1 MNSRQLA
8 SANKKLFRSGVRRG
22 AGLVATVLA
31 TLLFLLSAAHAAAPT
46 VKDRAGLFSAGAEA
60 DANQAIE
67 RIYLNTAPHKQVFVE
82 TLPSL
87 PEGKQA
93 DQLAAER
100 FREQS
105 VDGVLLL
112 IVKDPHKL
120 ALTVGRSTSDRFH
133 DAESVRGAMLERFR
147 HDDYDGGL
155 KAGLRAVESG
165 LTRAFP
171 VGGGAPAAAH
181 TRQAE
186 PERSSGHSWLWLLL
200 LGGGGLLAF
209 LIWRSR
215 RRGAGAGS
223 QFGPP
228 VGEYGPGPGAGPVG
242 YAAPGGGGGGWARPL
257 IGGAA
262 GALAGNW
269 LYDRFIRGDHDGE
282 AHAATG
288 GRHDS
293 GLESDHG
300 EVGSTLGGGGGG
312 ADWDSG
318 GGDVGG
324 DAADW

>member
-1 MNSRQLA
+1 MNSRQLV
-8 SANKKLFRSGVRRG
+8 SARQYLFRSSSVRRV
-22 AGLVATVLA
+22 AGLLATVLA
-31 TLLFLLSAAHAAAPT
+31 TLLFLLSAARAAAPT

-60 DANQAIE
+60 DANQAIA
-67 RIYLNTAPHKQVFVE
+67 RVYLNTAPHKQVFIE

-87 PEGKQA
+87 PDGKQA

-120 ALTVGRSTSDRFH
+120 ALTVGRSTSERFR
-133 DAESVRGAMLERFR
+133 DAEAVRGAMLERFR

-155 KAGLRAVESG
+155 KAGLRVVEAS

-171 VGGGAPAAAH
+171 VGGGSPAAAW

-186 PERSSGHSWLWLLL
+186 PERASGNSWLWLLL

-215 RRGAGAGS
+215 RRDAGAGS

-242 YAAPGGGGGGWARPL
+242 YAAAGGGGSGWARPL

-269 LYDRFIRGDHDGE
+269 LYDRFIRGDHGGE

-288 GRHDS
+288 SHHDS
-293 GLESDHG
+293 VPESDLG
-300 EVGSTLGGGGGG
+300 EVGTTVGGGDSG
-312 ADWDSG
+312 ADWDG
-318 GGDVGG
+318 GGDIGG

>member
-1 MNSRQLA
+1 M
-8 SANKKLFRSGVRRG
+8 
-22 AGLVATVLA
+22 LA

-67 RIYLNTAPHKQVFVE
+67 RVYLNTAPHKQVVVE
-82 TLPSL
+82 TVPSL

-120 ALTVGRSTSDRFH
+120 ALTVGRSTSERFH
-133 DAESVRGAMLERFR
+133 DAEAVRGAMLERFR

-155 KAGLRAVESG
+155 KAGLRVVESN
-165 LTRAFP
+165 LTRDFP
-171 VGGGAPAAAH
+171 VSGGAPAAAW
-181 TRQAE
+181 TRKAE
-186 PERSSGHSWLWLLL
+186 PERSSGYSWLWLLL

-215 RRGAGAGS
+215 RRGAGASS

-228 VGEYGPGPGAGPVG
+228 VGEYGPGSGVGPVG
-242 YAAPGGGGGGWARPL
+242 YAAAGSGGGGGWARPL

-269 LYDRFIRGDHDGE
+269 LYDRFIRGDHDGD

-288 GRHDS
+288 RHHES
-293 GLESDHG
+293 APESDHG
-300 EVGSTLGGGGGG
+300 EVGSTVGGGGGG

-318 GGDVGG
+318 GGDIGG
-324 DAADW
+324 DTADW